1 MSDRTFGWV
10 QDSGEIAAL
19 KRIAAIF
26 VRDSETH
33 RYLKEYAI
41 PRYVPE
47 RCGKKAL
54 LDALAQP
61 GELTYEYG
69 MLKGK
74 GDSSTTQLTVRENIE
89 MFGIAESE
97 AQKRVA
103 ARGRG
108 NAACSGLIQAV
119 LVAQKKFESTG
130 ESKPYQG
137 DWPAEC
143 FLRLAVSIGML
154 DYCAATDTC
163 ALSETGKRYYETAE
177 GSLEERNLLISMF
190 LSCPPVVR
198 VLSLLADSD
207 GMTKFE
213 IGSRLGFVGEA
224 GFTTVPQNYFAYACN
239 VIDVDKSVLEGTA
252 DKYARMIGGWLV
264 KIKLAEKNKRFYT
277 ESYLNREYEVDLEAY
292 RATEEGR
299 RRLRQLA
306 GYSSRGKTSKIVLK
320 EMLATKTPDKKYVR
334 NRRALIIEYLNGSSA
349 KTVDDVCKFL
359 ASQGFDET
367 NECVED
373 DIKGFVNIGLTV
385 IESGSAY
392 RITDKIEKLDV
403 SYQPPKRSSERSDVT
418 LVKERCRSRLKTI
431 DHRYLNL
438 IELSRDGAANREFEI
453 QTIAFLTNELGF
465 RGVRLGESRKPDGV
479 VYERDYG
486 AIIDNKA
493 YKDGYNLPI
502 AQADEMIRY
511 LEENNAR
518 DPGLNKTEWW
528 NCFPPEIARFCFVF
542 VSSSFKGEFGKQLAY
557 IRRRTNVPG
566 SAINAEN
573 LLYLG
578 ESIKSGAMSRRDF
591 FKILACNSEVEI
603 GLTP

>member
-320 EMLATKTPDKKYVR
+320 EMIQNGCYNLARHGYVTGHVHIFVGYQDEKRQWAKASVTMRETTNTYSIISKYVDKMFEDIVDKSKEI
-334 NRRALIIEYLNGSSA
+334 RRLGYDFLGLLPIEQEQYDFF
-349 KTVDDVCKFL
+349 T
-359 ASQGFDET
+359 
-367 NECVED
+367 
-373 DIKGFVNIGLTV
+373 DIN
-385 IESGSAY
+385 
-392 RITDKIEKLDV
+392 KIEKE
-403 SYQPPKRSSERSDVT
+403 KNI
-418 LVKERCRSRLKTI
+418 VKSVIKLQDKYGRNAVLKGVDLKEGATQR
-431 DHRYLNL
+431 DRNAL
-438 IELSRDGAANREFEI
+438 IG
-453 QTIAFLTNELGF
+453 GH
-465 RGVRLGESRKPDGV
+465 
-479 VYERDYG
+479 
-486 AIIDNKA
+486 
-493 YKDGYNLPI
+493 
-502 AQADEMIRY
+502 
-511 LEENNAR
+511 
-518 DPGLNKTEWW
+518 
-528 NCFPPEIARFCFVF
+528 
-542 VSSSFKGEFGKQLAY
+542 
-557 IRRRTNVPG
+557 
-566 SAINAEN
+566 
-573 LLYLG
+573 
-578 ESIKSGAMSRRDF
+578 
-591 FKILACNSEVEI
+591 NSE
-603 GLTP
+603 